1 MFDDRIG
8 NLQKMLARMGPEGR
22 QRYAADHADDP
33 IAVSMALFVNN
44 IAKEI
49 KEGKRGEPEIQT
61 PVVQQAIQAMN
72 QPSMPPQVMP
82 PQGQPQAQQ
91 APQQAPQQVQPQQQA
106 PQAPQQAQPQ
116 VQRTRMAAD
125 GGYMD
130 SRLPEDMGIGALPE
144 RSLSNMADG
153 GIVGY
158 ADGGDIQ
165 RFQSGGTPAGR
176 MLQGLGQSMD
186 AANEAAE
193 LKNALA
199 KKYGSPSSLRGMFIE
214 QSDAERENAKA
225 IMGRLNSLS
234 PTEMRFVL
242 ETGALPQGSSTFQPY
257 ERNRKGNVPSDAA
270 ASPATPPVSGGG
282 AEDPNG
288 ASAPRLAARSAVAP
302 SAVRPAAAARPAGA
316 NDAAGASAGTSGL
329 GSLAA
334 QYGSINTGGMS
345 SADDIKAL
353 REKIERGI
361 AAIDPVAKE
370 RIAYNARSKEM
381 SEQTLSDLE
390 KDIKERGDPYAK
402 REERANK
409 QEASIAESA
418 ERNPYLSLM
427 EAGFAMMAGDS
438 PYAMKNI
445 GVGALVGTKAYKD
458 GLDKIEIAKT
468 KLSETRD
475 KIEDYRINREDL
487 NTKERRAAK
496 ADIRNTELSGL
507 KNIMEGIALASG
519 IKDTKVAADMKATR
533 DFISDQM
540 KTNAQIK
547 LAQIGKEADIL
558 MNAQN
563 NAAAL
568 ERTKFTANKAHA
580 LPNISTIANQLRA
593 EDPNLSVKKALET
606 AAEIMSTSATTRTTS
621 QELIA
626 KTKAATDQILKEGF
640 IKQMQI
646 DNEKNPVKKQTLINE
661 WENRQKEIK
670 NIAGVPD
677 PAKVKFVGFE

>member
-22 QRYAADHADDP
+22 QRYAAEHSDDP

-91 APQQAPQQVQPQQQA
+91 APQQVQPQQQA
-106 PQAPQQAQPQ
+106 PQQMPP
-116 VQRTRMAAD
+116 RMAAD

-199 KKYGSPSSLRGMFIE
+199 KKYGSASSLRGMFTE

-242 ETGALPQGSSTFQPY
+242 ETGALPQGSSSFQPY

-270 ASPATPPVSGGG
+270 APPATPPVSGG

-288 ASAPRLAARSAVAP
+288 AGAPRLAARPAVAP
-302 SAVRPAAAARPAGA
+302 SAVRPAAARPTGA
-316 NDAAGASAGTSGL
+316 ADAAGASAGTSGL

-345 SADDIKAL
+345 SAEDINAL
-353 REKIERGI
+353 RSKIEGGI
-361 AAIDPVAKE
+361 TAIDPVADE
-370 RIAYNARSKEM
+370 RKAYNARAKEM
-381 SEQTLSDLE
+381 SEQTLTDLE

-445 GVGALVGTKAYKD
+445 GAGALVGTKAYKE

-468 KLSETRD
+468 KLTETRD

-507 KNIMEGIALASG
+507 KNIMEGLTLASG
-519 IKDTKVAADMKATR
+519 IKDTKVAADMKATH

-547 LAQIGKEADIL
+547 IAQIGKEADFLI
-558 MNAQN
+558 NAQN

-568 ERTKFTANKAHA
+568 ERTKYSSNKAHA
-580 LPNISTIANQLRA
+580 LPSISTIANQLREA
-593 EDPNLSVKKALET
+593 DPSLSVKQSLNEAALL
-606 AAEIMSTSATTRTTS
+606 MSTSSTTRADS